1 MSRPVGPRSHEAA
14 GPKVST
20 DGHDCANPAEVPAA
34 VVVRLEELPAFTEAR
49 VEEGQ
54 EHLRSHVELYRRY
67 ARWIDGHADRP
78 NDTAD

>member
-1 MSRPVGPRSHEAA
+1 M
-14 GPKVST
+14 
-20 DGHDCANPAEVPAA
+20 PAA
-34 VVVRLEELPAFTEAR
+34 VVVRLEELAAFTEAR

-54 EHLRSHVELYRRY
+54 EHLRSHVELYRRD